1 MNNFFIG
8 YMICWGIACLIAVGL
23 IINNFKRLDI
33 ASRGYWQC
41 LFQPWKI
48 ITFLIAMTG
57 LILIAPY
64 SGDVTWDYIDASFM
78 AILTY
83 ITALWTVAVL
93 SKTLQRKRAF
103 WQLYVVICI

>member
-8 YMICWGIACLIAVGL
+8 YMICWGIACLIAVAL
-23 IINNFKRLDI
+23 ILNNFKKLDI
-33 ASRGYWQC
+33 ASRGYWQW

-64 SGDVTWDYIDASFM
+64 SG
-78 AILTY
+78 
-83 ITALWTVAVL
+83 
-93 SKTLQRKRAF
+93 
-103 WQLYVVICI
+103 